1 MSDVSASKSLFDIA
15 GPDFFIHLVD
25 AFYDGIETD
34 QVLMPLY
41 PEGSETTGARQRL
54 ALFLIQY
61 WGGPDTYM
69 QERGH
74 PRLRMR
80 HNPFVIGALE
90 RDHWLM
96 HMAAAI
102 EQTPQIVKSRA
113 FKTQMTRFID
123 SATVAKTLATD
134 GYANYLASSVAGL
147 FMQMQRALS
156 AKL

>member
-1 MSDVSASKSLFDIA
+1 MSENSEDKSLYEIA
-15 GPDFFIHLVD
+15 GPEFFVRLVD
-25 AFYDGIETD
+25 RFYDGIETD
-34 QVLMPLY
+34 QVLLPLY
-41 PEGSETTGARQRL
+41 PEGSDTVAARQRL

-80 HNPFVIGALE
+80 HAPFVIGALE

-102 EQTPQIVKSRA
+102 EQTINEVDDAYREHV
-113 FKTQMTRFID
+113 TTE
-123 SATVAKTLATD
+123 L
-134 GYANYLASSVAGL
+134 ANYMVNAAEAMRNV
-147 FMQMQRALS
+147 
-156 AKL
+156 